1 MVIFAT
7 LLIDQG
13 EHPKYIQGQMGHS
26 SINVTMDVYGH
37 LMNKVNVTSANR
49 LAKTVLGE
57 VVEESSS
64 KSVAK

>member
-1 MVIFAT
+1 
-7 LLIDQG
+7 
-13 EHPKYIQGQMGHS
+13 MGHS
-26 SINVTMDVYGH
+26 SINITMDVYGH

-57 VVEESSS
+57 GVEEISS